1 MEEKPVC
8 EICKRIRFVVF
19 AVIIA
24 LIVGFRPEFDFL
36 RGVDLTRI
44 FAWVVVISVSIL
56 FLWKSYLEFW
66 KK

>member
-8 EICKRIRFVVF
+8 EVCKRIRFVVF

-24 LIVGFRPEFDFL
+24 LIVGFRPVRFFKGL
-36 RGVDLTRI
+36 DLTRI
-44 FAWVVVISVSIL
+44 FAWVLVISVSIL